1 MDYFIV
7 ADKVDLR
14 KKDGRPTMMA
24 IISKDFFLKEF
35 ILINSIQ
42 LHNLTIIQRENV
54 KFKLKKKLINESIE
68 DKRKPLSILQLIR
81 NNSFTRRT
89 FL

>member
-35 ILINSIQ
+35 ILIHSIQ

-54 KFKLKKKLINESIE
+54 KFQLKKKLINESIE
-68 DKRKPLSILQLIR
+68 DKRKTLSILQLIR